1 MQWLRNETPA
11 NFQNFY
17 QLAAKVTAKET
28 EALIRCTATVAKEQS
43 WGYAEE
49 GQFRP
54 LGYWKQQGYDVAS
67 IEANAPPEDKEQ
79 DPVYGWT
86 NFRVRVKATHQG
98 EQHRTTDVLQ
108 VLAKART
115 RALKRRRTDEESL
128 PQEAEPSSDFS
139 DEESGGSESEDPRD
153 KRRRERR
160 AAKSPIASKAKAKA
174 AGKKKPKKS
183 PEEIAL
189 EKEIKKYRDEASAAA
204 KKVKVMI
211 AALQTTASHRYILDV
226 PEDLLRAVS
235 TRTKSL
241 QALEKKCLD
250 AAAGKGAQWRQEY
263 DAVDWKDIK
272 KEKQALQ
279 KKLQKLEKAF

>member
-1 MQWLRNETPA
+1 M
-11 NFQNFY
+11 
-17 QLAAKVTAKET
+17 
-28 EALIRCTATVAKEQS
+28 
-43 WGYAEE
+43 GYAEE

-54 LGYWKQQGYDVAS
+54 LGYWQQQGYDVAS

-153 KRRRERR
+153 KRRRQRR

-211 AALQTTASHRYILDV
+211 AALQTPASRRYILDV
-226 PEDLLRAVS
+226 PEELLRAVS

-263 DAVDWKDIK
+263 DAVDWKEIK